1 MVFHAHIIN
10 IHSVVHK
17 SLLFRIEEELLAL
30 LVCSLFIRVAT
41 SDFRIIPYSLAVV
54 FVFRNE
60 EKLGQNTSLLLV

>member
-1 MVFHAHIIN
+1 MVFHAHIII

-17 SLLFRIEEELLAL
+17 SLLFRNEEELSAL